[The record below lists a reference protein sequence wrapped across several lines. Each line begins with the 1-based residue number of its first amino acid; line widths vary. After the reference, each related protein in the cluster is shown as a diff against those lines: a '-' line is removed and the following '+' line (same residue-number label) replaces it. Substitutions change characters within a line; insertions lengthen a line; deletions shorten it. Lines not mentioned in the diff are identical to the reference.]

1 MKITNTQA
9 VLEFFGDEQVIED
22 MLNNFNNNVED
33 SEDDS
38 DYEESDTEE
47 DTDEDSDDEEDS
59 EVDEEEERHQFY
71 RQEAQAMEEEN
82 ILSDLPELVANQDSD
97 TDVLEVDETSIRIP
111 PPPPLRRERAS
122 DYVLPLTPRRVFRE
136 EDYMTPVRNTE
147 VRTPNAPARRVL
159 EDLTNI
165 TIRPRRIRFN

>member
-1 MKITNTQA
+1 MKITSTQA
-9 VLEFFGDEQVIED
+9 VLDFFGDEQVIED

-38 DYEESDTEE
+38 DYKESG
-47 DTDEDSDDEEDS
+47 TDEDSDDEEDS

-82 ILSDLPELVANQDSD
+82 ILADLPELVSNEDSD
-97 TDVLEVDETSIRIP
+97 TDVLEVDETHMRIP

-147 VRTPNAPARRVL
+147 VRTPNAPERRVL
-159 EDLTNI
+159 GDLTNI
-165 TIRPRRIRFN
+165 TIRPRRLRFN